1 MSNAL
6 AEGTEAKLH
15 TSRAHRAMT
24 VAGGVVAALVVWALY
39 VPIGGV
45 ELIVQPGAGRPTQM
59 VGPAAVVLAAAA
71 AGLAGWA
78 LLGALERVTPTRAKA
93 WWTGLALVAA
103 LVSLVGPVTVAD
115 GASTTVLLGLHG
127 AVAGVVIAGM
137 RRTG

>member
-1 MSNAL
+1 M
-6 AEGTEAKLH
+6 
-15 TSRAHRAMT
+15 
-24 VAGGVVAALVVWALY
+24 
-39 VPIGGV
+39 
-45 ELIVQPGAGRPTQM
+45 QPGAGRPTQT

-115 GASTTVLLGLHG
+115 GASTTALLGLHG

-137 RRTG
+137 RRTA